1 MNARTDMQ
9 EAKLQPPKPD
19 RYRLPTLVQPNW
31 RPRDLL
37 AVLEGDPRE
46 ELAALL
52 CARYGVRH
60 CLLLERARSG
70 LYLLIR
76 AARIGGEW
84 ILPSF
89 MHRPSVVLLRQQLA
103 EIAFADIDPYFCID
117 PASVERLITRNT
129 RAILATHSYGKAA
142 DLPALRKLAD
152 AHGIMLIEN
161 AVHMAGGQ
169 KIRGRTVGGL
179 GDTALLSFNVDK
191 PLGAILGGALL
202 TNDDA
207 LWGSLSTFPLEY
219 ASIRETRER
228 IFTTYAAYRF
238 KPWLLRLPF
247 MRSHRA
253 AVDGAAEV
261 EAFSAAHY
269 RKYTPHRIHP
279 LQAAVALQCLRREDR
294 LLQRRAENAEQL
306 RRGLV
311 DLEELDLPL
320 HEPERPHCYTYFP
333 IILREGSR
341 FRLGERLARAG
352 IETKW
357 RYYPLHLQADFA
369 NIRRDAMERTE
380 ILWRQH
386 LLLPAGA
393 KTSTQDIDHLVE
405 AVRRALRA

>member
-1 MNARTDMQ
+1 MNARTDRQ
-9 EAKLQPPKPD
+9 EAKLQPPKPG

-37 AVLEGDPRE
+37 VALGGDPRE
-46 ELAALL
+46 ELATLL

-60 CLLLERARSG
+60 CLLLDRARSG
-70 LYLLIR
+70 MYLLIR
-76 AARIGGEW
+76 AAGIGGEW

-103 EIAFADIDPYFCID
+103 AIAFADIDPHFCID
-117 PASVERLITRNT
+117 PVSAERLITRNT

-142 DLPALRKLAD
+142 DLPALRRLAD

-161 AVHMAGGQ
+161 AVHMAGRQ
-169 KIRGRTVGGL
+169 RIRDRIVGSF
-179 GDTALLSFNVDK
+179 GDAALLSFNVDK

-202 TNDDA
+202 TNDNA
-207 LWGSLSTFPLEY
+207 LWGSLSAFPLEY

-228 IFTTYAAYRF
+228 IFTTYMAYRL

-247 MRSHRA
+247 MRAYRA

-261 EAFSAAHY
+261 ESFSAERY

-279 LQAAVALQCLRREDR
+279 LQAAVALQCLRREDQ
-294 LLQRRAENAEQL
+294 LLQRRAENAERLQ
-306 RRGLV
+306 RGLA

-320 HEPERPHCYTYFP
+320 HEPERPHCHTYFP
-333 IILREGSR
+333 VILRDGSR
-341 FRLGERLARAG
+341 FRLGERLAAAG

-357 RYYPLHLQADFA
+357 RYYPMHMQAAFA
-369 NIRRDAMERTE
+369 NVRRDVMARTE

-393 KTSTQDIDHLVE
+393 RTATQGIDHLVK